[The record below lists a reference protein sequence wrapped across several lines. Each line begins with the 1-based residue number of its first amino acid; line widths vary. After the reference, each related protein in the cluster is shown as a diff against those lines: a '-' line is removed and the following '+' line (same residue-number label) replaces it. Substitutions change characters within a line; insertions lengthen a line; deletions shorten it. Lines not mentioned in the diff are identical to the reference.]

1 MEQIFK
7 TDYNFP
13 GNIIDLTDSQQE
25 HEEDSFQNKP
35 LDGLTERILRKRNNN
50 TFHKSLYVQLIQD
63 PIYQSCIQN
72 EFLFIK
78 HLESLGI
85 TDIYDYLRYCNKH
98 GLLIEDEAYKRNNLK
113 PPQQKYNIH
122 QCRIIHQKN
131 TDFKNIQQILSG
143 MKQLKKTMKLEQKCK
158 KNLNIEF
165 YSTNNDT
172 NNIVIHQT
180 KQHRY
185 IAPNIINKMLYEVEP
200 LDQNIDENLIQ
211 YCWKQYKRFYIKCR
225 TEYDALVNG
234 YENESENEF
243 NETHQIDYDQISHD
257 SLAPYFK
264 VPPYKRKPQ
273 YRSMNLS
280 YQIQHLKIIQLS
292 VI

>member
-1 MEQIFK
+1 MEQLFK

-25 HEEDSFQNKP
+25 QEDDSFQNKP
-35 LDGLTERILRKRNNN
+35 LDGLTERNLRKRKNCL
-50 TFHKSLYVQLIQD
+50 FHQSLYEQLIQD
-63 PIYQSCIQN
+63 PIYQGCIQN

-98 GLLIEDEAYKRNNLK
+98 GLLIEDEAYKKNNLK

-131 TDFKNIQQILSG
+131 TDFKNIQQILSD
-143 MKQLKKTMKLEQKCK
+143 MKQLKKTMKLDQKCK

-165 YSTNNDT
+165 YSTKDSSNT
-172 NNIVIHQT
+172 VIHQT

-200 LDQNIDENLIQ
+200 LDQDIDESLIQ
-211 YCWKQYKRFYIKCR
+211 YCWQQYKKFLNKCQA
-225 TEYDALVNG
+225 EYDNMIYG
-234 YENESENEF
+234 NENESECEF
-243 NETHQIDYDQISHD
+243 NETSLIDYDQMSHD

-280 YQIQHLKIIQLS
+280 YQIQQLRIKYLS
-292 VI
+292 VT

>member
-1 MEQIFK
+1 MEQVFK
-7 TDYNFP
+7 TDFNFP

-25 HEEDSFQNKP
+25 HEDDSLQNKP
-35 LDGLTERILRKRNNN
+35 LDGLTERILRKRKNGPL
-50 TFHKSLYVQLIQD
+50 HQSLYEQLIQD
-63 PIYQSCIQN
+63 PIYQSCVQN

-78 HLESLGI
+78 HLESLGF
-85 TDIYDYLRYCNKH
+85 TDIYDYLKYCNKH
-98 GLLIEDEAYKRNNLK
+98 GLLLEEEAFKKNNLK
-113 PPQQKYNIH
+113 PPQQKYNIY
-122 QCRIIHQKN
+122 QCKIIHDKN

-165 YSTNNDT
+165 FTSNDT
-172 NNIVIHQT
+172 KSFVIHST

-185 IAPNIINKMLYEVEP
+185 LAPNLINKMLYEVEP
-200 LDQNIDENLIQ
+200 LDQNIDETLIQ
-211 YCWKQYKRFYIKCR
+211 YCWRQYRKFYKKCQA
-225 TEYDALVNG
+225 EYDVMIN
-234 YENESENEF
+234 ENDNEF
-243 NETHQIDYDQISHD
+243 EGEFSETHQIDYDQISHD

-273 YRSMNLS
+273 YRSMNLC
-280 YQIQHLKIIQLS
+280 YKIQHLKIVQFS